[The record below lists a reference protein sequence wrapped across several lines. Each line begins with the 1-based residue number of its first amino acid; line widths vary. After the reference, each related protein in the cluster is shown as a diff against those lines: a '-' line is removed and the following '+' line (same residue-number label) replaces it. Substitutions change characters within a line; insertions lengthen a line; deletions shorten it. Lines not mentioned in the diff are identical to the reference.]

1 MEILT
6 LASPLFIAGYEL
18 KAEIAMALVL
28 YFGFLEGILLTRE
41 RTLTKKTR
49 NKKTREGIKR
59 HTACLFKYF

>member
-6 LASPLFIAGYEL
+6 LAAPLFIAGYEL

-28 YFGFLEGILLTRE
+28 YFMFLEGLWLSRD

>member
-6 LASPLFIAGYEL
+6 LAAPLFIAGYEL

-28 YFGFLEGILLTRE
+28 YFRFFEGILLSRE

-49 NKKTREGIKR
+49 NKKTKEGIKR
-59 HTACLFKYF
+59 HAACLFKYF